1 MNFLRFG
8 IIAAAHVVA
17 LGIVYLLSSLGS
29 EADGAATAGAN
40 GLVTWSSQEPNAD
53 RTIVDSST
61 GLPFDSRSG
70 DLRGYN
76 AGDGQAPAMV
86 AQNAPSGRQRFEPTR
101 PSGSRGGNSSSNDE
115 LLQPVDKPAP
125 QTYTQPTRSVPGSP
139 LPPFIEY
146 TVVRGDSLWGISTRY
161 NVTIAEIESAN
172 PGLEASSLQVGKKLR
187 IPRKAG
193 APAVR
198 PSSSATAAPK
208 VDGMSYT
215 VKAGDSLSRIAA
227 NQGTTVSALKAAN
240 GLRSNIIRVGQKLTI
255 PDAIK
260 KPQLAS
266 QQWTGRK
273 VVIKPGDTLGKI
285 AALYDAD
292 VTEIIRINKIP
303 DARLIRIGQ
312 TILIPGDGS
321 GAMANAPSTAGAP
334 IPDRKEQS
342 PPALAAPVVE
352 DPEPIPAT
360 DATLDLE
367 EADGLIIEEDPVEE
381 PLIEIEE

>member
-17 LGIVYLLSSLGS
+17 LGIVYLLSSLGN
-29 EADGAATAGAN
+29 EEDGTATAGAN

-53 RTIVDSST
+53 RTIVDSTS

-76 AGDGQAPAMV
+76 AGDGRVPTMV
-86 AQNAPSGRQRFEPTR
+86 AQTAPSGRQRFEPTR
-101 PSGSRGGNSSSNDE
+101 PSGNREGSSSSNDD
-115 LLQPVDKPAP
+115 LLQPVNKSAP

-146 TVVRGDSLWGISTRY
+146 TVVRGDSLWGISTKY

-172 PGLEASSLQVGKKLR
+172 PGLEASNLQIGKKLR
-187 IPRKAG
+187 IPRKAS
-193 APAVR
+193 APVVR
-198 PSSSATAAPK
+198 SSSSVDTAPK
-208 VDGMSYT
+208 VKGVSYT
-215 VKAGDSLSRIAA
+215 VKSGDSLSRIAA

-240 GLRSNIIRVGQKLTI
+240 GLRSDIIRVGQKLTI
-255 PDAIK
+255 PNAVK
-260 KPQLAS
+260 NPQLAS

-292 VTEIIRINKIP
+292 VSEIIRINKIS

-312 TILIPGDGS
+312 TILIPGDDS
-321 GAMANAPSTAGAP
+321 GAMAGAP
-334 IPDRKEQS
+334 PKSNSPVPDRKEQS
-342 PPALAAPVVE
+342 PTVPDAPIVE
-352 DPEPIPAT
+352 DLEPIPAT